1 MASDNELLIR
11 LGVDT
16 SNADK
21 QLKAIQTELRE
32 LNKQIKLVDDSTDDF
47 NKSSTGLTKQLE
59 LQKKASQTYTTQ
71 LKVQKDQLHEYRN
84 ALKQTEDGLEELRE
98 KHGENSKE
106 VKNAEKM
113 IVSYKQKIAQ
123 LETSIETTTNQMEA
137 MNRRIN
143 ETSKQLNGL
152 KWHNL
157 SDGLKTISNGFQ
169 NVSNA
174 TGKMADLIMPLST
187 TIAGGFAFSAKTAMD
202 FETAITQ
209 VAVTAQT
216 TDEELEQLKE
226 SALRLGEELPLSASA
241 VAEGFNFLA
250 LAGYDVEQ
258 QLGAIEPIAKASVAW
273 SADLAT
279 VSDLAT
285 DSLSAMGLTVDDL
298 GRYMDVASQAQSK
311 SNTTATALM
320 EAYVGVG
327 GVLKGLNIPLE
338 ESASWLGVLA
348 NRGVKGSEAGNAL
361 SAVLINLT
369 SGSGQAGTALEELGI
384 SAFDTEGN
392 FKGLETI
399 LSELNTALDGCTE
412 EQRNTYL
419 AMIGGKEHIS
429 DLNALID
436 GLRNEYGDLKGDM
449 EEASGVLDEMTDKMG
464 STTAMTIEE
473 LKGKL
478 ESLAIKIGDKLLPFI
493 EKAAEYLMV
502 WIDKFN
508 ALDEETQNT
517 ILKIG
522 GLIAVAGPLLKL
534 FSNLTG
540 GVGNL
545 FDSMSNL
552 SRIIGDKGGI
562 RGSLGLLS
570 GDFKTLDGGMREIG
584 GTMGTTLLSG
594 LGKVGSGMGVFSTA
608 VGVATAALVGG
619 GAAYGLYKAF
629 QNVLEVSQWS
639 SEGTL
644 RNSEYLRLISG
655 PAGEAEQAL
664 IDLAAQFQVL
674 YESSSTILR
683 TMANTNTAISQ
694 AQYQA
699 IVSSYEQTHND
710 VITSLEN
717 RRQAEY
723 DIIDELYAEKLNT
736 AALMGEEEVR
746 IVEEQKQAAIDAV
759 DEKINGMIEVE
770 NRGYEQILQNAEWAL
785 EERYA
790 QNESFQEKQQQDLK
804 NYYDNVSLLTETGEY
819 FQAEIIRENQKEMI
833 ELRRQFEE
841 DYSSGATDMYDKIL
855 QTAKDNRDQER
866 TIEDENY
873 AEKLEKFGAYSDS
886 WFEAQNTTKKEF
898 IEGLKAQHEEELDLI
913 EGRYQ
918 DEVDALNQAAE
929 RRAEAIN
936 LQAMAEQ
943 ELLQQGYTL
952 SETEL
957 TNYLARVDELYKA
970 GYTDHGAIIDTA
982 LKDIL
987 GIETANYIEQENA
1000 LNTHNT
1006 NMETATQTTVQNMYD
1021 TTHQGLGGMITTIEE
1036 ADFGTPMTY
1045 NVGEMETVL
1054 GQADF
1059 TTSISTGLQSA
1070 VSTIENT
1077 DFQTPTATALAGVEN
1092 AANTVMP
1099 QIPIITA
1106 TGIEGTVTLLNG
1118 TDLAT
1123 PATTMFNGVDE
1134 AADTSMSN
1142 ANETTNGWLGT
1153 IASALFSWDLLTPT
1167 LTAGGLVVNAMDT
1180 SMTDTN
1186 TSTETGMETINT
1198 TIENAPFEDTMITQG
1213 EKMNT
1218 AMENSMTTINTTT
1231 DNGMTTIDTTIDN
1244 APLEATMETQGAR
1257 MDSAQASNMS
1267 DLAGTTKTGMGEVR
1281 SALETAW
1288 NGIVSWWNAQSLK
1301 DKDVNINVRT
1311 NYSTTGTPTQYSN
1324 GSGITPMSLRSNEEF
1339 MSSMFPSNMEIPEH
1353 GLVSNPYTLRGVT
1366 TSVGK
1371 LDLPDLN
1378 YLSRR
1383 GESTPTYDLSSLDK
1397 KLDTLIEVLS
1407 NKENGNTTFTIE
1419 EMNVRTDQDIR
1430 NIARELDALR
1440 KIQARGRGES

>member
-11 LGVDT
+11 LGVDA
-16 SNADK
+16 SNANK
-21 QLKAIQTELRE
+21 QLKAIQTELKE
-32 LNKQIKLVDDSTDDF
+32 LNKQINLVDDSTEDF
-47 NKSSTGLTKQLE
+47 NKSATGLTKQLE

-71 LKVQKDQLHEYRN
+71 LKVQKDQLHEYRT

-123 LETSIETTTNQMEA
+123 LETSIETTTEQMEA
-137 MNRRIN
+137 MNRRIK
-143 ETSKQLNGL
+143 ETNKELNGL

-157 SDGLKTISNGFQ
+157 SDGLKTISNGFET
-169 NVSNA
+169 VSNV
-174 TGKMADLIMPLST
+174 TGKIADLMIPLAT
-187 TIAGGFAFSAKTAMD
+187 TISGGFAISAKTAMD

-209 VAVTAQT
+209 VGVTSQAT
-216 TDEELEQLKE
+216 EEELSQLK
-226 SALRLGEELPLSASA
+226 AVAIQLGEELPISASDA
-241 VAEGFNFLA
+241 ANGLNYLA
-250 LAGYDVEQ
+250 LAGYDVGQ
-258 QLGAIEPIAKASVAW
+258 QLVAIEPIAKASVAW
-273 SADLAT
+273 SEDLAT
-279 VSDLAT
+279 VSDMAT
-285 DSLSAMGLTVDDL
+285 DSLSAMGLGVEDL
-298 GRYMDVASQAQSK
+298 GLYLDMASNAQSNA
-311 SNTTATALM
+311 NTTALALM
-320 EAYVGVG
+320 EAYIEVGAS
-327 GVLKGLNIPLE
+327 LSQLNVPLD
-338 ESASWLGVLA
+338 ESMTLLSVMA
-348 NRGVKGSEAGNAL
+348 NRGIKAGEAGRAL
-361 SAVLINLT
+361 NAVLVNLT
-369 SGSGQAGTALEELGI
+369 AGTSTSKKALEALKIEV
-384 SAFDTEGN
+384 FDTEGN
-392 FKGLETI
+392 FKGLEVI
-399 LSELNTALDGCTE
+399 LQELNKALADCTE
-412 EQRNTYL
+412 EEKNNYL
-419 AMIGGKEHIS
+419 AMIGGKQHVG
-429 DLNALID
+429 DLNALLN
-436 GLRNEYGDLKGDM
+436 GLNEEYGELKGTISD
-449 EEASGVLDEMTDKMG
+449 STGVLDEMTEKMG

-493 EKAAEYLMV
+493 ERAAEFIMNL
-502 WIDKFN
+502 IDKFN

-517 ILKIG
+517 ILIIG
-522 GLIAVAGPLLKL
+522 GVIAVGAPLLKL
-534 FSNLTG
+534 FSNITG

-545 FDSMSNL
+545 FEAMSNL
-552 SRIIGDKGGI
+552 SRAIGDKGGI
-562 RGSLGLLS
+562 KGSLISLS
-570 GDFKTLDGGMREIG
+570 DDFGKLNLGMKEIG
-584 GTMGTTLLSG
+584 SSIGTTLISG
-594 LGKVGSGMGVFSTA
+594 LGKVGISMGTFSTA

-629 QNVLEVSQWS
+629 QTVLEVSQWS

-644 RNSEYLRLISG
+644 RNSEYLRLIKE

-664 IDLAAQFQVL
+664 IDLAAQFQTL
-674 YESSSTILR
+674 YESSSTILQ

-710 VITSLEN
+710 VITSLES

-746 IVEEQKQAAIDAV
+746 IVEGQKQAAIDAV
-759 DEKINGMIEVE
+759 NEKINGMIDVE

-866 TIEDENY
+866 LIEDENY

-898 IEGLKAQHEEELDLI
+898 IEGLKAQHEEELGLI
-913 EGRYQ
+913 ETRYQ
-918 DEVDALNQAAE
+918 DEIDALNKSAE
-929 RRAEAIN
+929 RRAEAIS
-936 LQAMAEQ
+936 LQTLAEQ

-1006 NMETATQTTVQNMYD
+1006 NMETATQTTVQNMYN

-1059 TTSISTGLQSA
+1059 TTSIETGLQTA

-1142 ANETTNGWLGT
+1142 ANETTSGWLGT
-1153 IASALFSWDLLTPT
+1153 IAGAISSWDLLTPT

-1198 TIENAPFEDTMITQG
+1198 TIENAPFEDTMLTQG
-1213 EKMNT
+1213 EKMNN
-1218 AMENSMTTINTTT
+1218 AMETSMTTINTTT

-1244 APLEATMETQGAR
+1244 APLEATMESQGAR
-1257 MDSAQASNMS
+1257 MGSAQASNMS
-1267 DLAGTTKTGMGEVR
+1267 ELAETTKSGMSEVR
-1281 SALETAW
+1281 SALEAAW
-1288 NGIVSWWNAQSLK
+1288 NGIVSWWSAQSLK

-1324 GSGITPMSLRSNEEF
+1324 DSRIAPMSLRSNEGF
-1339 MSSMFPSNMEIPEH
+1339 MGSIFPSDMEIPEQ
-1353 GLVSNPYTLRGVT
+1353 GLFSNPYDLRGVT
-1366 TSVGK
+1366 TSIGEV
-1371 LDLPDLN
+1371 DLPDLTF
-1378 YLSRR
+1378 LSRK
-1383 GESTPTYDLSSLDK
+1383 GEPTQSYDLSSLDK

-1407 NKENGNTTFTIE
+1407 KQDNGNTNFVIE